1 MSTVSS
7 ITFVRPSR
15 AVSGGRVTIHG
26 TGFVVDDLSTI
37 PVGNGEARVA
47 FASPCRVVVSISA
60 ECEAGRV
67 PIAIPGVQS
76 GPSHVSIGALWATGL
91 HQVDSPAFDAEGNLF
106 VSYSGAR
113 GHDAPVSIFRV
124 TQSGSREPFASG
136 IVNATSMA
144 IGPDRCLYVSSRFE
158 GAVYRVDGDGA
169 HEQVASDLGVACG
182 IAFDRDGWM
191 YVGDRSGTIFRV
203 RDGRSTAF
211 ATIPP
216 SVAAFH
222 LAISPEQELFV
233 TAPTL
238 NPYDRIYRI
247 DRQGLVRTVPSRLGR
262 PQGLAFSPDGTLHVV
277 DALAGASGV
286 YRFHDLEAPPEL
298 VVSGGTLVGIA
309 FGPHGEMAVV
319 SNDTAYRFESGAA
332 SGAVSSTVGDAVGD
346 VSTGSR
352 VNPGVR
358 ARGVK

>member
-1 MSTVSS
+1 MKARQTFTAGCEVAGADGVRFSCPMSPVAS
-7 ITFVRPSR
+7 ITSVHPLR
-15 AVSGGRVTIHG
+15 AVNGGRVTIHG
-26 TGFVVDDLSTI
+26 TGFVVDDLLTI
-37 PVGNGEARVA
+37 PVGTVEEREA
-47 FASPCRVVVSISA
+47 FASSRRVVVCISA
-60 ECEAGRV
+60 ECEAGQA
-67 PIAIPGVQS
+67 PIAIPGVSS
-76 GPSHVSIGALWATGL
+76 GTSDLSIGALWATGL
-91 HQVDSPAFDAEGNLF
+91 HQVDSPAFDADGNLF

-124 TQSGSREPFASG
+124 TRSGTRESFASG

-144 IGPDRCLYVSSRFE
+144 FGPDGHLYVSSRFE
-158 GAVYRVDGDGA
+158 GAVYRVDGDGT

-203 RDGRSTAF
+203 RDERATAF

-222 LAISPEQELFV
+222 LAMSPEQELFV

-238 NPYDRIYRI
+238 NPYDRVYRI
-247 DRQGLVRTVPSRLGR
+247 DRQGLVRTVSSLLGR

-286 YRFHDLEAPPEL
+286 FRFRDLDSAPEL
-298 VVSGGTLVGIA
+298 VVSGGTLVGVA
-309 FGPHGEMAVV
+309 FGPLGEMAVV
-319 SNDTAYRFESGAA
+319 SNDTAYRFESC
-332 SGAVSSTVGDAVGD
+332 V
-346 VSTGSR
+346 
-352 VNPGVR
+352 
-358 ARGVK
+358 